1 MTPWSYWFPDV
12 LPHVPGCP
20 QVIMEHELRRAAQAF
35 FRQTKAWRVTQAPIP
50 VAAGTAEVS
59 ATPLAAGQEL
69 VRVDAA
75 WYDGTRIDPVTPE
88 MLDAQYFDDWQARTG
103 KPQQFLQEVPG
114 AVRLYPIPTDPAVTG
129 LRLRLIVAPSDA
141 ATGLPDDQA
150 VKFKDVIQVG
160 AKSRLMLYPGK
171 TWTNAELA
179 AVYGQAFNQ
188 LVGQA
193 TAEAARAYAQARLP
207 ARVNWC

>member
-1 MTPWSYWFPDV
+1 M
-12 LPHVPGCP
+12 
-20 QVIMEHELRRAAQAF
+20 
-35 FRQTKAWRVTQAPIP
+35 
-50 VAAGTAEVS
+50 
-59 ATPLAAGQEL
+59 
-69 VRVDAA
+69 
-75 WYDGTRIDPVTPE
+75 
-88 MLDAQYFDDWQARTG
+88 
-103 KPQQFLQEVPG
+103 
-114 AVRLYPIPTDPAVTG
+114 RLYPIPTDPAATG
-129 LRLRLIVAPSDA
+129 LRLRLIVAPSDDA
-141 ATGLPDDQA
+141 AGLPDDQA

-188 LVGQA
+188 LVAQA